1 MQLEKYGKV
10 KVVDIL
16 DSLNEAAQQNLISI
30 DRKLMSVEAPMWLN
44 INEQRTP
51 VNAPRP
57 SFEKLD

>member
-16 DSLNEAAQQNLISI
+16 DSLNEAAQQNLITI
-30 DRKLMSVEAPMWLN
+30 DRKLMSVEAPTWLN
-44 INEQRTP
+44 INEQCTP
-51 VNAPRP
+51 IIAPRP

>member
-1 MQLEKYGKV
+1 M

-16 DSLNEAAQQNLISI
+16 DSLNEAAQQNLITI
-30 DRKLMSVEAPMWLN
+30 ERKLMSVEAPTWLN

-51 VNAPRP
+51 IIAPRP